1 MNTVRRG
8 LLAPL
13 LLLSLIIAPLAF
25 GSPMASAAGNAKSGF
40 PLTIKAVDGTF
51 TLKSRPTAILS
62 LSPTSTEILFA
73 IGAGPQIKAVDS
85 DSDFPKNAPITKL
98 SGYTPNV
105 EAIAKYKPDLVVV
118 AVDSTGFNT
127 QMAALKIP
135 VIYEPTAANLNQAY
149 GQYAALGAATG
160 NVAGAKAEVDSVKAK
175 IAQIVATAPKSA
187 KGATYYYELDPT
199 YYSATSS
206 TFVGQLFKLL
216 GLTSIADSA
225 KGVAASGG
233 YPQLSAEFIL
243 KSNPTYIFL
252 ADTIC
257 CKASAKSVAKRPGWS
272 VLSAVKND
280 RIVALNDD
288 IASRWGPRVTI
299 LLQDVANALKDD
311 KASAAS

>member
-13 LLLSLIIAPLAF
+13 LLVSLVIAPLAL
-25 GSPMASAAGNAKSGF
+25 GSPMASAAGSSKDGF
-40 PLTIKAVDGTF
+40 PVTIKAADGTF
-51 TLKSRPTAILS
+51 TLQSRPTAIVS

-85 DSDFPKNAPITKL
+85 YSDYPKDAPITKL

-105 EAIAKYKPDLVVV
+105 EAIAKYNPDLVVV
-118 AVDSTGFNT
+118 ASDSTNFNA

-135 VIYEPTAANLNQAY
+135 VLYDPAAANLTRAY
-149 GQYAALGAATG
+149 DQYATLGVATG
-160 NVAGAKAEVDSVKAK
+160 HAAGAEAEVEKVKAK
-175 IAQIVATAPKSA
+175 IAHIVATTPKAA
-187 KGATYYYELDPT
+187 KGTTYYYELDPT
-199 YYSATSS
+199 YYSVTSS

-225 KGVAASGG
+225 KGIAASGG

-257 CKASAKSVAKRPGWS
+257 CRASAKSVGARPGWS
-272 VLSAVKND
+272 KLSAVTNG
-280 RIVALNDD
+280 RVVRLNDD

-299 LLQDVANALKDD
+299 LLQDVANALKNA
-311 KASAAS
+311 KVTAAS